1 MSNFILKV
9 DDKDFQKDN
18 LQELLVMYEMK
29 IIHYL

>member
-1 MSNFILKV
+1 MNKFILKV
-9 DDKDFQKDN
+9 EDKDFQKDN